1 MNKFR
6 KLLLGAVA
14 TTLLFGTILLTKQD
28 TAHAATTS
36 FTDISGHWAEAAIKQ
51 AANLG
56 IVKGYADGSFKPGSN
71 VTRGEF
77 AVMLARATKQTP
89 SAVGVG
95 FPDVASNSYAY
106 SSVNKITALG
116 FVKKTDYTAGLKPNT
131 AMSREEIA
139 NWLATGLATSDADFN
154 KALSDVAGPYALVP
168 VTEFYKGGL
177 NKSNIPNI
185 SVMMGT
191 GIMMGD
197 TKGSFKPRANV
208 TRAEVAS
215 ILIRYMGVEGKSAT
229 NYTALN
235 ELREVA
241 ITGTNVTSF
250 TPLKY
255 VSTNNTSTFKE
266 MIGKDI
272 KMKTAVADV
281 KVHRMI
287 LLDLDSQTKSRH
299 SIYTDMFSKDSY
311 NRRTGYIIM
320 TEMTAKANMDP
331 MKLTSSVFQNASLS
345 PAIGINNLG
354 YETTDYGV
362 TFGGFHFVRYDANN
376 GKSMPY
382 MSQSTPKKFWAGGA
396 GVGKTRDNNT
406 DDIELY
412 AKDGSYMKLVNS
424 K

>member
-1 MNKFR
+1 MNKLK

-14 TTLLFGTILLTKQD
+14 TTLLFGATPLTKLD

-56 IVKGYADGSFKPGSN
+56 LVKGYADGSFKPGSN

-89 SAVGVG
+89 SMTGVA
-95 FPDVASNSYAY
+95 FSDVAKNNYAY
-106 SSVNKITALG
+106 ASVNKITALG
-116 FVKKTDYTAGLKPNT
+116 FVKKTDYSAGLKPNT

-139 NWLATGLATSDADFN
+139 KWLATGLAASSAEFN

-197 TKGSFKPRANV
+197 TKGSFNPRSNV

-215 ILIRYMGVEGKSAT
+215 ILIRYMGVEGSKASG
-229 NYTALN
+229 YTALN

-241 ITGTNVTSF
+241 TTGTNVTSF
-250 TPLKY
+250 TPLEY
-255 VSTNNTSTFKE
+255 VKTNNTSTFKE

-272 KMKTAVADV
+272 KMKSAVADV

-287 LLDLDSQTKSRH
+287 VLDLDVQTKAKH
-299 SIYTDMFSKDSY
+299 SIYTDMFSKDTW
-311 NRRTGYIIM
+311 NWRTGYVIL
-320 TEMTAKANMDP
+320 TEQTAKANISP
-331 MKLTSSVFQNASLS
+331 NTLSSTTFQNASLS
-345 PAIGINNLG
+345 AVVGIGNIDTESVN
-354 YETTDYGV
+354 YGV
-362 TFGGFHFVRYDANN
+362 TFGGFHLEKVN
-376 GKSMPY
+376 GLYKSVPY
-382 MSQSTPKKFWAGGA
+382 LSQSKAKKFW
-396 GVGKTRDNNT
+396 GVGQMVSKIRSGNT
-406 DDIELY
+406 DDINLY